1 MQKETFKITNA
12 EFATRRGR
20 KIPKTKVKEG
30 NVVKVSGI
38 VKRGHKKIYVNVEVM
53 KEEGKFY
60 LQYGDLVRI
69 EPAV

>member
-1 MQKETFKITNA
+1 MKKETLRITEA
-12 EFATRRGR
+12 KFVTQRGR
-20 KIPKTKVKEG
+20 KIPEFSLQEG

-38 VKRGHKKIYVNVEVM
+38 VKKGHKKIYVNVEVI
-53 KEEGKFY
+53 KEEGNFY